1 VGQELLKKALIL
13 NVIDPNIGGV
23 LIKGECGTAKSTS
36 VRALTALLPEKD
48 VVIGCSFS
56 CDPNSPKNMCESC
69 RSRIDSL
76 KTAKRKMQVV
86 ELPVSATEDKV
97 VGSLDIS
104 AAIKT
109 GDKKFEPGILAKAN
123 GNILY
128 VDEVN
133 LLNDHIV
140 DTLLDAAAM
149 GINTVEREGVSFSH
163 PSDFIL
169 VGTMN
174 PEEGELRPQLFDRF
188 SLCVDVEGINDT
200 KSRITI
206 IKRHREY
213 LADPEEFILKWS
225 KQDKEIS
232 DKIVNARNIL
242 KDVNLTDPM
251 LELIVNTCIDA
262 NVSGHRA
269 DIAMMNTSIAIAAY
283 AGRKDVS
290 ENDVNEAAIL
300 VLKHRT
306 KNPPKYEPSKKNNN
320 KDDNENNSKDQ
331 NNKSKRDH
339 REEAQKNNQNES
351 ENNQNKSDSS
361 ATMQFKAGEEFK
373 VKTTAINPVIKID
386 DIVRDSSG
394 RRTET
399 ESTNG
404 RYVSYKI
411 PVEKPQSI
419 ALDATIRNAAMKQKN
434 RSGDVSI
441 IIEPEDIMEKI
452 RVRKSENLIVFVVD
466 ASGSMGAE
474 QRMTTVKGAIL
485 SLLTDAYQKR
495 DKICLITFRGDE
507 STIIVPPTNNID
519 FAKAQM
525 KNIPTGGKTPLG
537 DGLTV
542 AYDLIKKEMNRDH
555 KIKPIMVIISDGR
568 GNSSISGINPQE
580 EISYISTRIVKEK
593 ICSIVLDSES
603 GFVVLGFA
611 KRLADMLNA
620 KYMKLDTIRSDLKGQ
635 LATL

>member
-1 VGQELLKKALIL
+1 
-13 NVIDPNIGGV
+13 
-23 LIKGECGTAKSTS
+23 
-36 VRALTALLPEKD
+36 
-48 VVIGCSFS
+48 
-56 CDPNSPKNMCESC
+56 
-69 RSRIDSL
+69 
-76 KTAKRKMQVV
+76 
-86 ELPVSATEDKV
+86 
-97 VGSLDIS
+97 
-104 AAIKT
+104 
-109 GDKKFEPGILAKAN
+109 
-123 GNILY
+123 
-128 VDEVN
+128 
-133 LLNDHIV
+133 
-140 DTLLDAAAM
+140 
-149 GINTVEREGVSFSH
+149 
-163 PSDFIL
+163 
-169 VGTMN
+169 
-174 PEEGELRPQLFDRF
+174 
-188 SLCVDVEGINDT
+188 
-200 KSRITI
+200 
-206 IKRHREY
+206 
-213 LADPEEFILKWS
+213 LKWS

-351 ENNQNKSDSS
+351 KNNQNKSDSS